1 MVLVDACSIMVLTQV
16 LLQLSH
22 ARLRLLQTLL
32 TQNRHAAQSAWNTM
46 TKPRNLI
53 DCRQLRSIQESK
65 IERSWNILN
74 VLFVSKFRLQM
85 KIVTSFSCVIIACIF
100 LSRCSW
106 CFLCFSVSC
115 WWCIYLFFVFK
126 CSSVLFILFLPCL
139 QRLGD
144 AHREALIHLTTLSSS
159 LLCMKLCRPAAQFNS
174 SIGHMWLPQI

>member
-53 DCRQLRSIQESK
+53 DCRQLCSNQASK
-65 IERSWNILN
+65 IERSYIKFVVCIKLRLN
-74 VLFVSKFRLQM
+74 M
-85 KIVTSFSCVIIACIF
+85 KIVTSFSWGINACIF

-106 CFLCFSVSC
+106 CFFSV
-115 WWCIYLFFVFK
+115 L
-126 CSSVLFILFLPCL
+126 VLFCVDGVSIYSLFSNVP
-139 QRLGD
+139 
-144 AHREALIHLTTLSSS
+144 
-159 LLCMKLCRPAAQFNS
+159 QFYS
-174 SIGHMWLPQI
+174 FSFCHA